1 VLGEARDAWNA
12 TEEIPEPAWMRSYGI
27 AHATHDE
34 ARARLRLGQGHLA
47 LPVAETSLAARS
59 QARPRGFAL
68 AVIVFAALQDRDPK
82 RACTAARD
90 LLTIAS
96 SGDSQRLAPQVTA
109 VLRALMPYRRLPETQ
124 DIFDTARAAGLMR

>member
-1 VLGEARDAWNA
+1 
-12 TEEIPEPAWMRSYGI
+12 MRSYGI

-34 ARARLRLGQGHLA
+34 ARIRLHLGQGRLA
-47 LPVAETSLAARS
+47 LPAAETSLAARS

-68 AVIVFAALQDRDPK
+68 AVIVFAALQDRDPQ

-124 DIFDTARAAGLMR
+124 DIFDIARAAGLMR